1 MRWPWSKTEQRASVY
16 TDSLIAYAVARHG
29 GKLTPSA
36 AATAALETAAGMT
49 SRAFQIA
56 DVEAGEPF
64 RGVLTPAFLAAVSRE
79 LVRCGE
85 AVYFLDVSGGAIRLL
100 PASGWDIS
108 GQHDPASWSYRLDLS
123 GPSSAATVTRPGAG
137 VLHFMYS
144 SDPNRPWA
152 GVGPLQRANLSG
164 ALLAEVSQA
173 LHDEAAGPRGTVI
186 PIPKAPD
193 DTDQT
198 IADLQMKIGSLGG
211 RLALVESVAA
221 GWDSGPAS
229 APKKDWQPQRLGAN
243 PGAALVSLE
252 QTAAVQVLAA
262 CGLPSVLFSDTG
274 DGTAKRESL
283 RQWLNCFIQP
293 LAAIIQAELS
303 EKLETPVALSF
314 GRLGGSDI
322 QGKARS
328 VAALVKAGIE
338 KERALQI
345 VGLPA

>member
-1 MRWPWSKTEQRASVY
+1 MCTPIL
-16 TDSLIAYAVARHG
+16 LIAYAVARHG

-64 RGVLTPAFLAAVSRE
+64 RATLTPAFLAAVSRE

-108 GQHDPASWSYRLDLS
+108 GQHDPASWSYRLDLA
-123 GPSSAATVTRPGAG
+123 GPTSAATVTRPGAG

-198 IADLQMKIGSLGG
+198 VSELQNDLRNLGG

-252 QTAAVQVLAA
+252 QNAALSRYSRPAGCRAYFFQTPAM
-262 CGLPSVLFSDTG
+262 G
-274 DGTAKRESL
+274 
-283 RQWLNCFIQP
+283 RQSGRRFGFWLNIFIP
-293 LAAIIQAELS
+293 TYGRDHPGRAI
-303 EKLETPVALSF
+303 
-314 GRLGGSDI
+314 R
-322 QGKARS
+322 
-328 VAALVKAGIE
+328 KAGNASCLVI
-338 KERALQI
+338 RAAGRQRYSRE
-345 VGLPA
+345 VKKRGRSG

>member
-1 MRWPWSKTEQRASVY
+1 MRTLERRANLSG
-16 TDSLIAYAVARHG
+16 AAV
-29 GKLTPSA
+29 
-36 AATAALETAAGMT
+36 
-49 SRAFQIA
+49 
-56 DVEAGEPF
+56 
-64 RGVLTPAFLAAVSRE
+64 TPAFLAAVSRE

-85 AVYFLDVSGGAIRLL
+85 AVYFLDVSGGAIRFL

-108 GQHDPASWSYRLDLS
+108 GQHDPASWSYRLDLA
-123 GPSSAATVTRPGAG
+123 GPTSAATVTRPGAG

-198 IADLQMKIGSLGG
+198 VSELQNDLRNLGG

-221 GWDSGPAS
+221 GWDAGPAS

-252 QTAAVQVLAA
+252 QNAVVQVLAA

-283 RQWLNCFIQP
+283 RFWLNVFIAP
-293 LAAIIQAELS
+293 MAAIIQAELS

-322 QGKARS
+322 QGKSRS
-328 VAALVKAGIE
+328 VAALVKAGVE